1 MFDVVGW
8 GGAIAGVVE
17 VWIFEAIAYN
27 CY

>member
-8 GGAIAGVVE
+8 GAIAGVVE